1 LAACSAALWLNA
13 FVSSADVFS
22 GVWPMSRDKKQ
33 DEQVALDV
41 VDAVLGGAALKDVQ
55 GISDEQMNSLYA
67 FAYQFYEQGR
77 LDDAE
82 KFFHFLCIYDFYN
95 SDYWMG
101 LAAVHQLKQHHQ
113 KAIDLYAIA
122 FAQGKNDY
130 RPMFYTGQCQLALGR
145 IGKARLCFEYVLERA
160 SQDDLRLQAQVYLDT
175 LGHMEKHSSEDE
187 Q

>member
-1 LAACSAALWLNA
+1 
-13 FVSSADVFS
+13 
-22 GVWPMSRDKKQ
+22 MSRNNKE
-33 DEQVALDV
+33 DEQIALDV

-95 SDYWMG
+95 SHYWMG
-101 LAAVHQLKQHHQ
+101 LAAVHQLKQNHQ
-113 KAIDLYAIA
+113 RAIDLYAIA
-122 FAQGKNDY
+122 FAQSKSDW

-145 IGKARLCFEYVLERA
+145 IAKARLCFEYVLEQA
-160 SQDDLRLQAQVYLDT
+160 TEDELRKQAGVYLDT
-175 LGHMEKHSSEDE
+175 LSQMEKDCLED
-187 Q
+187 